1 MDEYAMLLRLYIYSL
16 QGDLMGSGLYL
27 ILGIITGGVSIGVF
41 LGLYYKKSYQKLLE
55 EVAKL
60 RGLTLRMLETMEI
73 SGLIEWQRDSFGN
86 INGLEVQ
93 SSPKESKKRSED
105 HKNRTIH

>member
-1 MDEYAMLLRLYIYSL
+1 MD
-16 QGDLMGSGLYL
+16 SGLYL
-27 ILGIITGGVSIGVF
+27 ILGFIAGGASVGVF
-41 LGLYYKKSYQKLLE
+41 LGLYYRKSYRQLLE
-55 EVAKL
+55 EVTKL

-86 INGLEVQ
+86 IKGLEVQ

>member
-1 MDEYAMLLRLYIYSL
+1 
-16 QGDLMGSGLYL
+16 MGSIIYL
-27 ILGIITGGVSIGVF
+27 IFGFITGGVLIGIVF
-41 LGLYYKKSYQKLLE
+41 GLYYKKSYQQLND
-55 EVAKL
+55 EVTKL

-86 INGLEVQ
+86 IKGLEVQ
-93 SSPKESKKRSED
+93 SPSKASKRKSED